1 MAFFDDVGKKIASTS
16 QGAVQKTK
24 IIAET
29 VRLNNM
35 ISNEGR
41 NINNAYL
48 QVGKLYY
55 ETYGADP
62 DQLFLQLIAV
72 INDSKSK
79 IFTYSEQIKQC
90 KGVVNCPKCGAEVSS
105 NGVICNSCGSATNNP
120 FQEVKPIVSGV
131 PCQNCG
137 AQMPAD
143 MIFCTNCGKKIPE
156 QSATENIEEQNTQTN
171 ADVDICAAC
180 GIEFEKSAIF
190 CPGCGKKIKE
200 LY

>member
-1 MAFFDDVGKKIASTS
+1 MAFFDEVGKKIASTS

-24 IIAET
+24 ILAET
-29 VRLNNM
+29 VKLNSM
-35 ISNEGR
+35 ISNEER

-55 ETYGADP
+55 ETYGAEK
-62 DQLFLQLIAV
+62 DQLFSQFITV

-79 IFTYSEQIKQC
+79 IVAYLDQIKQY
-90 KGVVNCPKCGAEVSS
+90 KGIVNCQKCGAEVSS
-105 NGVICNSCGSATNNP
+105 NEVFCNSCGSATNNP
-120 FQEVKPIVSGV
+120 FREAKPIVSGV

-143 MIFCTNCGKKIPE
+143 KIFCTNCGKKIPE
-156 QSATENIEEQNTQTN
+156 PSATDIEELNTKTN

-180 GIEFEKSAIF
+180 GIKLEAGAIF
-190 CPGCGKKIKE
+190 CPGCGQKIKE
-200 LY
+200 LN